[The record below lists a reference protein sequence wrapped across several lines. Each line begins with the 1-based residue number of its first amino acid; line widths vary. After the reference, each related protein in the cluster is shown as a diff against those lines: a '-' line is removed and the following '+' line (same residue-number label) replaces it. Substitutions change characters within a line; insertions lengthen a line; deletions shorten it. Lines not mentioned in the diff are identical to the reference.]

1 MNPELLLLCL
11 AIVALLLI
19 SAFFSGSETA
29 LTAVSRPRMHKLEK
43 DGNKNA
49 RLVNQLIA
57 AKERLIGTILLGNN
71 LVNIL
76 ASALTTSLFM
86 NLFGAAGVVYAT
98 LIMTAL
104 VVVFAE
110 VLPKTYAITNP
121 DRAALKVAPFFRP
134 LVILFGPISA
144 AIETVVQT
152 ILKRLEKASGA
163 EDDQP
168 DAHDELRGA
177 IDLHHSEGA
186 VVKHDR
192 DMLGGILDLKEL
204 DIEDVMIHRTKMTAL
219 NIDDPTQKIVDA
231 ALKSAYTR
239 LPLWQNEPENIVGVL
254 HVKDLVRAYAH
265 ANGDV
270 SKLDIAGMSV
280 DPWFVP
286 ETTSL
291 KDQLAAFLRK
301 KRHFALVVDEYGEV
315 QGLLTLEDILEEIV
329 GEIIDEHDIAS
340 SGIRPQ
346 PDGSVNVDGP
356 VPIRDLNRQFDWDL
370 PEVDATTI
378 AGLVI
383 HNAQTIPEPGQR
395 FTFQNFV
402 FEVLRRKRN
411 QITALRITPPD
422 KSKLGK
428 SPPKDP
434 GQV

>member
-1 MNPELLLLCL
+1 MTFELLFICL

-57 AKERLIGTILLGNN
+57 TKERLIGTILLGNN

-86 NLFGAAGVVYAT
+86 NLFGGAGVVYAT
-98 LIMTAL
+98 LVMTAL

-121 DRAALKVAPFFRP
+121 DRAALKVAPLFRP
-134 LVILFGPISA
+134 LVILFGPVSA
-144 AIETVVQT
+144 AIEKIVQL
-152 ILKRLEKASGA
+152 ILNHFTQLSGP
-163 EDDQP
+163 DDEQL

-177 IDLHHSEGA
+177 IDLHHKEGS

-204 DIEDVMIHRTKMTAL
+204 DIEDVMIHRTKMEAL
-219 NIDDPTQKIVDA
+219 NADDPTQKFIEQ
-231 ALKSAYTR
+231 ALKSSYTR
-239 LPLWQNEPENIVGVL
+239 LPLWRDEPENIVGIL
-254 HVKDLVRAYAH
+254 HVKDLVRAYAQS
-265 ANGDV
+265 NGDV
-270 SKLDIAGMSV
+270 KKIDIEKLII

-301 KRHFALVVDEYGEV
+301 KQHFALVVDEYGEV

-329 GEIIDEHDIAS
+329 GDILDEHDIANT
-340 SGIRPQ
+340 GIRPQ

-356 VPIRDLNRQFDWDL
+356 VPIRDLNRQFDWNL

-395 FTFQNFV
+395 FTFQNFM

-411 QITALRITPPD
+411 QITALRITPP
-422 KSKLGK
+422 GK
-428 SPPKDP
+428 GRQK
-434 GQV
+434 GAG

>member
-1 MNPELLLLCL
+1 MTLELLLVCL
-11 AIVALLLI
+11 AIVILLII

-29 LTAVSRPRMHKLEK
+29 LTTVSRPRMHKLEK

-49 RLVNQLIA
+49 RRVNQLIT

-86 NLFGAAGVVYAT
+86 QLFGGAGVVYAT
-98 LIMTAL
+98 IVMTTL
-104 VVVFAE
+104 VVVFSE

-121 DRAALKVAPFFRP
+121 DRAALKVAPFFVP

-144 AIETVVQT
+144 AIEKIVKLILDRLKEPQT
-152 ILKRLEKASGA
+152 KD
-163 EDDQP
+163 EDQLT
-168 DAHDELRGA
+168 AHDELRGA
-177 IDLHHSEGA
+177 IDLHHAEGS
-186 VVKHDR
+186 VVKHDK

-204 DIEDVMIHRTKMTAL
+204 DIEDVMIHRTKMAAF
-219 NIDDPTQKIVDA
+219 NIDDPIRTIVDE
-231 ALKSAYTR
+231 ALKSPYTR
-239 LPLWQNEPENIVGVL
+239 LPLWRDEPENIVGIL
-254 HVKDLVRAYAH
+254 HVKDLVRAYAQ

-270 SKLDIAGMSV
+270 DKIDISKMSIA
-280 DPWFVP
+280 PWYVP

-301 KRHFALVVDEYGEV
+301 KQHFALVVDEYGEV
-315 QGLLTLEDILEEIV
+315 QGLVTLEDILEEIV
-329 GEIIDEHDIAS
+329 GEIIDEHDIANT
-340 SGIRPQ
+340 GIRPQ
-346 PDGSVNVDGP
+346 SDGSVNVDGP

-395 FTFQNFV
+395 FTFQNFM

-411 QITALRITPPD
+411 QITALRITP
-422 KSKLGK
+422 LGK
-428 SPPKDP
+428 N
-434 GQV
+434 G

>member
-1 MNPELLLLCL
+1 MTFDLALVCL
-11 AIVALLLI
+11 AIFVLLLI

-29 LTAVSRPRMHKLEK
+29 LTAVSRARMHKLEK

-49 RLVNQLIA
+49 SLVNQLIA

-86 NLFGAAGVVYAT
+86 TLFGAAGVIYAT
-98 LIMTAL
+98 IVMTAL

-110 VLPKTYAITNP
+110 VLPKTYAITHP
-121 DRAALKVAPFFRP
+121 DRTALKVAPLFKP
-134 LVILFGPISA
+134 LIILFGPLSSLV
-144 AIETVVQT
+144 EKLVEK
-152 ILKRLEKASGA
+152 ILARLVGASK
-163 EDDQP
+163 EQL
-168 DAHDELRGA
+168 DAHEELRGA
-177 IDLHHSEGA
+177 IDLHHKEGA

-219 NIDDPTQKIVDA
+219 NVDDPIQRLVDE
-231 ALKSAYTR
+231 ALKSRYTR
-239 LPLWQNEPENIVGVL
+239 LPLWQEEPENIIGVL
-254 HVKDLVRAYAH
+254 HVKDLVRAYSRCD
-265 ANGDV
+265 GDV
-270 SKLDIAGMSV
+270 KKINIQELII

-301 KRHFALVVDEYGEV
+301 KQHFALVVDEYGEV

-329 GEIIDEHDIAS
+329 GDILDEHDIANT
-340 SGIRPQ
+340 GIRPQ
-346 PDGSVNVDGP
+346 SDGSVNVDGP
-356 VPIRDLNRQFDWDL
+356 VPIRDLNRQFDWNL
-370 PEVDATTI
+370 PDDDATTI

-383 HNAQTIPEPGQR
+383 HNAQAIPEPGQR
-395 FTFQNFV
+395 FTFHNFM

-411 QITALRITPPD
+411 QITALRITPQR
-422 KSKLGK
+422 KRS
-428 SPPKDP
+428 
-434 GQV
+434 

>member
-1 MNPELLLLCL
+1 MTFELLLICL
-11 AIVALLLI
+11 AIVVLLLI

-57 AKERLIGTILLGNN
+57 TKERLIGTILLGNN

-86 NLFGAAGVVYAT
+86 NLFGGAGVVYAT
-98 LIMTAL
+98 LVMTAL

-121 DRAALKVAPFFRP
+121 DRAALKVAPLFQP

-144 AIETVVQT
+144 AIEKIVQL
-152 ILKRLEKASGA
+152 ILNHFTQLSGP
-163 EDDQP
+163 DDEQL

-177 IDLHHSEGA
+177 IDLHHKEGS

-204 DIEDVMIHRTKMTAL
+204 DIEDVMIHRTKMEAL
-219 NIDDPTQKIVDA
+219 NADDPTQKFIEQ
-231 ALKSAYTR
+231 ALKSSYTR
-239 LPLWQNEPENIVGVL
+239 LPLWRDEPENIVGIL
-254 HVKDLVRAYAH
+254 HVKDLVRAYAQS
-265 ANGDV
+265 NGDV
-270 SKLDIAGMSV
+270 KKIDIEKLII

-301 KRHFALVVDEYGEV
+301 KQHFALVVDEYGEV

-329 GEIIDEHDIAS
+329 GDILDEHDIANT
-340 SGIRPQ
+340 GIRPQ

-356 VPIRDLNRQFDWDL
+356 VPIRDLNRQFDWNL

-395 FTFQNFV
+395 FTFQNFM

-411 QITALRITPPD
+411 QITALRITPP
-422 KSKLGK
+422 GK
-428 SPPKDP
+428 GRQK
-434 GQV
+434 GAG